1 MHMHMPV
8 PFGFSGE
15 DFIGSIELLVD
26 EVKSLRDTN
35 GARDDCKE
43 LCRELK
49 YLKNGLECTKA
60 LSLDPTQPVQLLA
73 VKAAVHDCLL
83 CLDDFVQRNARFSS
97 LGSPSSSQWTAAGL
111 KTRWRVR

>member
-1 MHMHMPV
+1 MPI

-26 EVKSLRDTN
+26 AVKSLRYIN

-49 YLKNGLECTKA
+49 HLKNGLECTKT
-60 LSLDPTQPVQLLA
+60 LSLDPTNPVQLSA

-83 CLDDFVQRNARFSS
+83 CLDDFTQRNARFSS
-97 LGSPSSSQWTAAGL
+97 LGSASASQ
-111 KTRWRVR
+111 